1 MIFAPLIIL
10 AKYKKIRYQV
20 LKKNIWTLATMA
32 LVLVLAMA
40 GDASAQS
47 TSGSTIM
54 QTAQQKATS
63 VFSSVKTIIFIIGG
77 FGLVGLAWAA
87 IFGKVNWKW
96 FASLAVG
103 LAILAA
109 ASSVV
114 EYATGSTEATTAGLT
129 TTFGNI

>member
-1 MIFAPLIIL
+1 MQF
-10 AKYKKIRYQV
+10 

-103 LAILAA
+103 LAILSA

-114 EYATGSTEATTAGLT
+114 EYATGSTEATTAVLT
-129 TTFGNI
+129 TTFGHI

>member
-1 MIFAPLIIL
+1 MQF
-10 AKYKKIRYQV
+10 
-20 LKKNIWTLATMA
+20 LKRNIWTFAA
-32 LVLVLAMA
+32 FAFVLVLAMA
-40 GDASAQS
+40 GDASAAGTS
-47 TSGSTIM
+47 TSGATIM

>member
-1 MIFAPLIIL
+1 MQF
-10 AKYKKIRYQV
+10 

-32 LVLVLAMA
+32 LVLVLTSV
-40 GDASAQS
+40 GDAFALAAGTSA
-47 TSGSTIM
+47 SGSTIM
-54 QTAQQKATS
+54 QTAQSKAVS
-63 VFSSVKTIIFIIGG
+63 VFDSVKTIIFIIGG

-87 IFGKVNWKW
+87 VFGKVNWKW

-109 ASSVV
+109 ASSIV
-114 EYATGSTEATTAGLT
+114 EYATGSTEATTAGMT

>member
-1 MIFAPLIIL
+1 MRF
-10 AKYKKIRYQV
+10 
-20 LKKNIWTLATMA
+20 LKNNIWTLATFA
-32 LVLVLAMA
+32 LILVLGFA
-40 GDASAQS
+40 GDASAQVAGTS
-47 TSGSTIM
+47 ASGSTIM
-54 QTAQQKATS
+54 QTAQNKTVS

-96 FASLAVG
+96 LSALAVG

-109 ASSVV
+109 ASSIV

>member
-1 MIFAPLIIL
+1 MQF
-10 AKYKKIRYQV
+10 

-63 VFSSVKTIIFIIGG
+63 VLTSVKTIFFIIGG

-96 FASLAVG
+96 FASLAVC

>member
-1 MIFAPLIIL
+1 MKFI
-10 AKYKKIRYQV
+10 KN
-20 LKKNIWTLATMA
+20 NIWTLATFA
-32 LVLVLAMA
+32 LILILGFA
-40 GDASAQS
+40 GDAAAQAGTSA
-47 TSGSTIM
+47 SGSTIM
-54 QTAQQKATS
+54 QTAQNKTVS

-96 FASLAVG
+96 LSALAVG

-109 ASSVV
+109 ASSIV

>member
-1 MIFAPLIIL
+1 MQF
-10 AKYKKIRYQV
+10 
-20 LKKNIWTLATMA
+20 LKKNIWTLTTMA

-40 GDASAQS
+40 GDASAANSS

>member
-1 MIFAPLIIL
+1 MRF
-10 AKYKKIRYQV
+10 
-20 LKKNIWTLATMA
+20 LKNNFWTLATFA
-32 LVLVLAMA
+32 LILILGFA
-40 GDASAQS
+40 GDAAAQS
-47 TSGSTIM
+47 QSASGSTIM
-54 QTAQQKATS
+54 QTAQNKTIS

-96 FASLAVG
+96 LSALAVG

-109 ASSVV
+109 ASSIV

>member
-1 MIFAPLIIL
+1 MQF
-10 AKYKKIRYQV
+10 

-32 LVLVLAMA
+32 LIVFVGMI
-40 GDASAQS
+40 GDAAAQGTSA
-47 TSGSTIM
+47 SGSTIM
-54 QTAQQKATS
+54 QTATQKATS

-109 ASSVV
+109 ASSIV